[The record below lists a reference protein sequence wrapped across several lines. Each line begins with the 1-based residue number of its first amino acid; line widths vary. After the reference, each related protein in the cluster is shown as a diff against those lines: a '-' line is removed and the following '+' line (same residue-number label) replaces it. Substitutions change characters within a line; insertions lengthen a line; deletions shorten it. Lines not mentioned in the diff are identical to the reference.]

1 MEAGPRD
8 TAHSAEHVTTAGDEP
23 DPRGGRPADDCLA
36 EDRLAEDG
44 RNLAEERRNGD
55 RLGGNRLSG
64 GLLDTERS
72 GLADGRSA
80 EDRRVEDGR
89 AGGRRAEARVIEQRP
104 AGDRL
109 SEGSLSA
116 LPLSEDPLTAVRLSD
131 DPLSAPRLGE
141 EPLGGAG
148 EDPLG
153 GARLADDGPDE
164 APDGVTDDGPE
175 PEEMYSDGPKVEV
188 ELRPQRRLRLW
199 QLAPIV
205 GLSAVGS
212 LMFAFPLAF
221 DFGDSGAVIAM
232 LGLLICSCAAGWGM
246 MAARRVG
253 YTWPG
258 LPARGSGRRPDWR
271 VVLGYVLLVAVVVVL
286 AVWRVARLR

>member
-8 TAHSAEHVTTAGDEP
+8 TAQGAEHVTTESDELDRAADRPTEDRLTDERLP
-23 DPRGGRPADDCLA
+23 DDRPA
-36 EDRLAEDG
+36 EDRPLDG
-44 RNLAEERRNGD
+44 DLVEERLTDERFPGD
-55 RLGGNRLSG
+55 RL
-64 GLLDTERS
+64 TE
-72 GLADGRSA
+72 
-80 EDRRVEDGR
+80 
-89 AGGRRAEARVIEQRP
+89 
-104 AGDRL
+104 
-109 SEGSLSA
+109 
-116 LPLSEDPLTAVRLSD
+116 
-131 DPLSAPRLGE
+131 
-141 EPLGGAG
+141 
-148 EDPLG
+148 
-153 GARLADDGPDE
+153 DGPDE
-164 APDGVTDDGPE
+164 AVGGVTADGPA
-175 PEEMYSDGPKVEV
+175 PEEMYPSGPEVEV
-188 ELRPQRRLRLW
+188 ELRPQRRLRIW

-258 LPARGSGRRPDWR
+258 LPPRGSGRRPDWR
-271 VVLGYVLLVAVVVVL
+271 VVLGYVLLVAVVAIL

>member
-8 TAHSAEHVTTAGDEP
+8 TAQGAEHVTTHGDDRDPAGHRPAE
-23 DPRGGRPADDCLA
+23 GGPADDGLTGLA
-36 EDRLAEDG
+36 EDRLAED
-44 RNLAEERRNGD
+44 RLAEEMY
-55 RLGGNRLSG
+55 
-64 GLLDTERS
+64 
-72 GLADGRSA
+72 
-80 EDRRVEDGR
+80 
-89 AGGRRAEARVIEQRP
+89 AGG
-104 AGDRL
+104 
-109 SEGSLSA
+109 
-116 LPLSEDPLTAVRLSD
+116 
-131 DPLSAPRLGE
+131 
-141 EPLGGAG
+141 
-148 EDPLG
+148 
-153 GARLADDGPDE
+153 
-164 APDGVTDDGPE
+164 PE
-175 PEEMYSDGPKVEV
+175 VEV
-188 ELRPQRRLRLW
+188 ELRPQRRLRIW

-205 GLSAVGS
+205 ALSAVGS

-271 VVLGYVLLVAVVVVL
+271 VVIGYVVLVALVVIL

>member
-23 DPRGGRPADDCLA
+23 DPRGGRPTDDCPAEGGLA
-36 EDRLAEDG
+36 EDR

-55 RLGGNRLSG
+55 RPGGNRLSG
-64 GLLDTERS
+64 GRLDTERS
-72 GLADGRSA
+72 GLADGRPA
-80 EDRRVEDGR
+80 EDRRAEDRHVEV
-89 AGGRRAEARVIEQRP
+89 RRAEARVIEQRH
-104 AGDRL
+104 AEDRL
-109 SEGSLSA
+109 GDESLGDS
-116 LPLSEDPLTAVRLSD
+116 
-131 DPLSAPRLGE
+131 RLGE
-141 EPLGGAG
+141 EPLGDSRLG
-148 EDPLG
+148 EEPLSG
-153 GARLADDGPDE
+153 VRLADDGPDE
-164 APDGVTDDGPE
+164 VPDGVTDDGPE

-188 ELRPQRRLRLW
+188 ELRPQLRLRLW

>member
-8 TAHSAEHVTTAGDEP
+8 TAQSAEHVTTAGDGP
-23 DPRGGRPADDCLA
+23 DPAEVCPA
-36 EDRLAEDG
+36 
-44 RNLAEERRNGD
+44 GD
-55 RLGGNRLSG
+55 RLGGDRLG
-64 GLLDTERS
+64 G
-72 GLADGRSA
+72 
-80 EDRRVEDGR
+80 DRL
-89 AGGRRAEARVIEQRP
+89 GGEQPAEARPTEGRP
-104 AGDRL
+104 V
-109 SEGSLSA
+109 
-116 LPLSEDPLTAVRLSD
+116 EDPLAEVRLT
-131 DPLSAPRLGE
+131 
-141 EPLGGAG
+141 
-148 EDPLG
+148 
-153 GARLADDGPDE
+153 DDGPDE
-164 APDGVTDDGPE
+164 TPDGVTDDGPE
-175 PEEMYSDGPKVEV
+175 PEEMYQSGPEVEV
-188 ELRPQRRLRLW
+188 ELRPQRRLRIW

-205 GLSAVGS
+205 ALSAVGS

-271 VVLGYVLLVAVVVVL
+271 VVLGYVLLVAVIAVL

>member
-8 TAHSAEHVTTAGDEP
+8 TAQGAEHATTGSGERERDDE
-23 DPRGGRPADDCLA
+23 GRPSVGG
-36 EDRLAEDG
+36 EGRLSPDGDG
-44 RNLAEERRNGD
+44 RLSPGPDSRPSSDEDA
-55 RLGGNRLSG
+55 RLS
-64 GLLDTERS
+64 
-72 GLADGRSA
+72 
-80 EDRRVEDGR
+80 
-89 AGGRRAEARVIEQRP
+89 P
-104 AGDRL
+104 
-109 SEGSLSA
+109 
-116 LPLSEDPLTAVRLSD
+116 
-131 DPLSAPRLGE
+131 
-141 EPLGGAG
+141 
-148 EDPLG
+148 
-153 GARLADDGPDE
+153 DGPDE

-175 PEEMYSDGPKVEV
+175 PDEMFVSGPEVEV

-205 GLSAVGS
+205 GLAAVGS

-246 MAARRVG
+246 MAARKVG

-258 LPARGSGRRPDWR
+258 LPQRGSGRRPDWR
-271 VVLGYVLLVAVVVVL
+271 VVLAYVVVVAAVVVL